1 MPLAYFYDIESLENV
16 FTLCV
21 FRPDAD
27 EVDAYY
33 LADDPNIVPDDL
45 EYVTRR
51 VHEKNFNFQGRINYY
66 DLHEEE
72 SNIRFALLFSCS
84 DAEYMNDIRRARAD
98 SYGGRYRIE
107 CDSDNGFDDEKTP
120 YIIGYNSFNYDTTMA
135 AIYLENV
142 MTIVQ
147 ENKESK
153 PEHRIQNTTAKFMRK
168 INDELFTDK
177 FKNSMPDRLL
187 YGLMQTDMGPKD
199 YTNRGYRIRKNM
211 LMSGRH
217 LDIARLNE
225 KARKIA
231 LKRLLGMMGGQ
242 ILESNKLKPGQNTI
256 KNPDQFADL
265 IAYNVSDVVQ
275 LKYKLWDHK
284 FYQAQFTLK
293 KGLLKTYPELMYERT
308 NDRDKNGRR
317 LYAPKVSPSTV
328 RRDRLCIDSSSAQL
342 ATKALCPY
350 EHLHD
355 IPVVS
360 FMYPHEEISK
370 QTGIPRVNV
379 LDEAKKFFH
388 SHFKD
393 PVIRARFNKI
403 YNYYKSIEGKN
414 FNSSKNYAIDY
425 NGTDDY
431 VTPTTLNKLD
441 IDDTTLPYFNKD
453 GSESSCFVV
462 FSTGGIHGAEYN
474 KVKFVH
480 DMWEY
485 TQKKA
490 LQQQVEAIY
499 PDPCDLKKART
510 VTINGKEYPA
520 MQFLKS
526 GSTQKKGSYKNLNT
540 QKPTLWKTKDD
551 TTVLNP
557 KYAYTSADKANHE
570 DFTSYYPNLLRMMRA
585 FWNNGLGYDRY
596 ADIFDQKQDY
606 GVLMK
611 PKNKH
616 IMHKDLD
623 STIRTRYERLRTAIG
638 VTDLNSDIE
647 DWERDQYSILREGT
661 KLILNAASGAGDA
674 TFESNIRMNNQIIS
688 MRIIGQL
695 FSWRIAQA
703 QTIEGARITSTN
715 TDGLYSV
722 LAPEINNPVLERESA
737 QINVEI
743 EPEPLFLISKD
754 TNNRIELTDP
764 YDNADSLD
772 LSIDKKYAIAGA
784 SGGTLSCR
792 RGPVPTKALAH
803 PAIIDWAMTE
813 YLIKAG
819 TQQDGISMSKPF
831 DANLGFKILNSAIT
845 DKSLFKTDAEVL
857 RMFQNV
863 LASSDSSQ
871 SYNFAF
877 LDNDDTP
884 IPLQHY
890 NRVFIMKDN
899 MPDTYHM
906 QKAAVRVINDATER
920 KRRRN
925 EEQPQQHD
933 ERALAVLAVH
943 GINRGNI
950 DLNKEA
956 STSKITNLEDSWY
969 MRIENRDLSNM
980 TDEERHIII
989 ENLDLNK
996 YLILFQNCFEKNWQN
1011 DIPQQQP
1018 VWQQVILP
1026 FYEELPVAAYQ

>member
-1 MPLAYFYDIESLENV
+1 MPLAHFYDIESLENV

-33 LADDPNIVPDDL
+33 LADDPNIVPEDL

-66 DLHEEE
+66 DLHEKE
-72 SNIRFALLFSCS
+72 NNVRFALLFSCS

-147 ENKESK
+147 ENEESQ
-153 PEHRIQNTTAKFMRK
+153 PEHRIQSTTAKFMRQM
-168 INDELFTDK
+168 NDELFTDK

-187 YGLMQTDMGPKD
+187 YGLIQTDMGPRD

-217 LDIARLNE
+217 LDMARLNE
-225 KARKIA
+225 KARKVA

-242 ILESNKLKPGQNTI
+242 ILESDKLKPGQNTI
-256 KNPDQFADL
+256 ENPDQFADL

-275 LKYKLWDHK
+275 LKYKLWDNK

-308 NDRDKNGRR
+308 TDRDKDNKR
-317 LYAPKVSPSTV
+317 LYAPKISPYTV

-350 EHLHD
+350 EHLSD
-355 IPVVS
+355 IPAVS

-379 LDEAKKFFH
+379 LDEARKFFY
-388 SHFKD
+388 SHFED
-393 PVIRARFNKI
+393 PTIRARFDKI
-403 YNYYKSIEGKN
+403 YNYYKSIEGQN
-414 FNSSKNYAIDY
+414 FNSSKNYYTDY
-425 NGTDDY
+425 NGTEDY
-431 VTPTTLNKLD
+431 ITPTTLSKFD

-453 GSESSCFVV
+453 SSESSCFVV

-474 KVKFVH
+474 KVKFIH

-485 TQKKA
+485 TQKQA
-490 LQQQVEAIY
+490 LQQQVEAMY

-510 VTINGKEYPA
+510 VTINNKEYPA

-526 GSTQKKGSYKNLNT
+526 GSTQKKGSYKNLDT
-540 QKPTLWKTKDD
+540 QRPALWKTKDN

-557 KYAYTSADKANHE
+557 KYAYTSADQANHE

-616 IMHKDLD
+616 IMHKELD
-623 STIRTRYERLRTAIG
+623 SAIRTRYERLRTAIG

-661 KLILNAASGAGDA
+661 KLILNSASGAGDA

-688 MRIIGQL
+688 MRIIG
-695 FSWRIAQA
+695 
-703 QTIEGARITSTN
+703 
-715 TDGLYSV
+715 
-722 LAPEINNPVLERESA
+722 
-737 QINVEI
+737 
-743 EPEPLFLISKD
+743 
-754 TNNRIELTDP
+754 
-764 YDNADSLD
+764 
-772 LSIDKKYAIAGA
+772 
-784 SGGTLSCR
+784 
-792 RGPVPTKALAH
+792 
-803 PAIIDWAMTE
+803 
-813 YLIKAG
+813 
-819 TQQDGISMSKPF
+819 
-831 DANLGFKILNSAIT
+831 
-845 DKSLFKTDAEVL
+845 
-857 RMFQNV
+857 
-863 LASSDSSQ
+863 
-871 SYNFAF
+871 
-877 LDNDDTP
+877 
-884 IPLQHY
+884 
-890 NRVFIMKDN
+890 
-899 MPDTYHM
+899 
-906 QKAAVRVINDATER
+906 
-920 KRRRN
+920 
-925 EEQPQQHD
+925 
-933 ERALAVLAVH
+933 
-943 GINRGNI
+943 
-950 DLNKEA
+950 
-956 STSKITNLEDSWY
+956 
-969 MRIENRDLSNM
+969 
-980 TDEERHIII
+980 
-989 ENLDLNK
+989 
-996 YLILFQNCFEKNWQN
+996 
-1011 DIPQQQP
+1011 
-1018 VWQQVILP
+1018 
-1026 FYEELPVAAYQ
+1026 